1 MGTRSVG
8 PLVAAGALMLAPVAA
23 AQVPIPS
30 PPPLTGGGPRDLP
43 PVGVEDS
50 YGPPEGQD
58 LEQVANNGAGYQRHN
73 VRVRG
78 RLDDLVPG
86 RYLMLTDGAVRVML
100 ITFFD
105 ADYREISV
113 LMGLEVEVTGIVR
126 RIPGRQQ
133 IRQCHG
139 GSYVESKCDDFLLPQ
154 LPDGQLGWPEQSI
167 TLIAITDRGKGVPR
181 KETRRLADT
190 GIDAAAAEGKPVRA
204 IGQFRGA
211 NLCRDL
217 PAESRRDLADWVLLT
232 SEGPLWVTGRRPSG
246 KGFQLDPAYR
256 PDTARWLEVSGKV
269 LVAGEVS
276 YLKAGKVALIARPEE
291 AAPVPCPP

>member
-1 MGTRSVG
+1 M
-8 PLVAAGALMLAPVAA
+8 AIALMPAA
-23 AQVPIPS
+23 LSAQVPIPS

-58 LEQVANNGAGYQRHN
+58 LEQVANNGGLYQKHN

-86 RYLMLTDGAVRVML
+86 RYLMLTDGAAARVML

-133 IRQCHG
+133 MRQCHG

-154 LPDGQLGWPEQSI
+154 LPDGQMGWPEQSI
-167 TLIAITDRGKGVPR
+167 TLITISDRGKGLPR

-217 PAESRRDLADWVLLT
+217 PAESRRDPADWVLLT
-232 SEGPLWVTGRRPSG
+232 SEGPVWVTGRRPSG

-256 PDTARWLEVSGKV
+256 ADTARWLEVSGKV
-269 LVAGEVS
+269 QVAGEVS

-291 AAPVPCPP
+291 AEAVPCPP

>member
-1 MGTRSVG
+1 MKRW
-8 PLVAAGALMLAPVAA
+8 LAAMAMVLMPAALP

-30 PPPLTGGGPRDLP
+30 PPPLTGGGSRDLP
-43 PVGVEDS
+43 PVGVEDF
-50 YGPPEGQD
+50 YGPPEPQD
-58 LEQVANNGAGYQRHN
+58 LEQIANGGSSFQKKN

-78 RLDDLVPG
+78 RLADLVPG

-105 ADYREISV
+105 ADYREIGV
-113 LMGLEVEVTGIVR
+113 LRGLEVEVTGIVR
-126 RIPGRQQ
+126 RIPARQK
-133 IRQCHG
+133 RRPCHG
-139 GSYVESKCDDFLLPQ
+139 GNYLDSKCDDFLLPE
-154 LPDGQLGWPEQSI
+154 LPDAQLGWPEQSI
-167 TLIAITDRGKGVPR
+167 TLITISDRGKGLPR

-217 PAESRRDLADWVLLT
+217 PAESRRDPADWVLLT
-232 SEGPLWVTGRRPSG
+232 SEGPFWVTGRRPAG

-256 PDTARWLEVSGKV
+256 ADTARWLEVSGKV
-269 LVAGEVS
+269 QVAGEVS

-291 AAPVPCPP
+291 AEPVPCPP